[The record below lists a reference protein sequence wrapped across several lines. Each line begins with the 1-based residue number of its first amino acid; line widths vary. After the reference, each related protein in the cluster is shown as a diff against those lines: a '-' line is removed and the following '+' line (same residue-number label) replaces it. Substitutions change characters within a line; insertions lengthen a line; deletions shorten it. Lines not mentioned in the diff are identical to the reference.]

1 MTSHLAWLDHDSTA
15 RDRMQ
20 RILALFKNKEA
31 RDELGL
37 GTVRDS
43 IADQL
48 FPGTSTI
55 QTRLRYMLFVP
66 WIYQRLEADRVSSAD
81 VERKA
86 RKLETQ
92 LIETLLT
99 QEDLDGIFGKRAR
112 GDIKR
117 LPSSV
122 YWAGLES
129 WGIRRFPGSRDEY
142 HRAFDAL
149 ARGGHARE
157 QLREDVE
164 APRLRQATWHPTL
177 PKNPESF
184 PQNTSIELTR
194 DEATWIQAR
203 IVELHGETVLGLLAQ
218 RGVPDGIEAPWELS
232 DEPGITAHNRL
243 RLEHGRRF
251 SFAMKGA
258 ALLYNYALATL
269 PNSEGRPRWQ
279 ARADELEALL
289 REWCGQIDTADLQ
302 RWSLAE
308 FWDVARW
315 PGHAVTPPTR
325 TFVEAWVEIS
335 RRGAI
340 GALMHPDAITL
351 VRRREVGL
359 KGSRSRFV
367 NEAAYKDWGGAAGIG
382 AALYRW
388 PTAQV
393 LLADL
398 HAGLAVR

>member
-20 RILALFKNKEA
+20 RILALFKNKDA

-66 WIYQRLEADRVSSAD
+66 WIYQRLEADCVSSTEVA
-81 VERKA
+81 RKA

-92 LIETLLT
+92 LLDSLLT
-99 QEDLDGIFGKRAR
+99 REDQDGIFGKRAR
-112 GDIKR
+112 GEIKR

-129 WGIRRFPGSRDEY
+129 WGIRRFPGSQDEY

-157 QLREDVE
+157 QLCEDVE
-164 APRLRQATWHPTL
+164 APRLRQETWHPTL
-177 PKNPESF
+177 PKCPEGF
-184 PQNTSIELTR
+184 PDSTAIALTY
-194 DEATWIQAR
+194 DEATWIQAH
-203 IVELHGETVLGLLAQ
+203 IIELHDGTVLAQLA
-218 RGVPDGIEAPWELS
+218 RDGVPDGIEAPWELS
-232 DEPGITAHNRL
+232 HQPRVTPHNRL

-251 SFAMKGA
+251 SCAMRGA
-258 ALLYNYALATL
+258 ALLYNYALAIRR
-269 PNSEGRPRWQ
+269 NGEGRPRWPT
-279 ARADELEALL
+279 RVDELEALL
-289 REWCGQIDTADLQ
+289 HEWCARLDTGDLQ
-302 RWSLAE
+302 RWTLAE
-308 FWDVARW
+308 FWDVVRTR
-315 PGHAVTPPTR
+315 GHAVTPRTK
-325 TFVEAWVEIS
+325 TFVDAWIDIA
-335 RRGAI
+335 RRGDMKAV
-340 GALMHPDAITL
+340 LHPDAIDL
-351 VRRREVGL
+351 VSRREMQL
-359 KGSRSRFV
+359 KGPRSRFV
-367 NEAAYKDWGGAAGIG
+367 NEATYKDWGGAAGIG

-388 PTAQV
+388 PTTRV

-398 HAGLAVR
+398 HAGLEVR

>member
-37 GTVRDS
+37 GTIRDS

-66 WIYQRLEADRVSSAD
+66 WIYQRLEAERVSSGD
-81 VERKA
+81 VARKA

-92 LIETLLT
+92 LLDSLLT
-99 QEDLDGIFGKRAR
+99 QEDQDGIFGKRAR
-112 GDIKR
+112 GEIKR

-129 WGIRRFPGSRDEY
+129 WGIRRFPGSQEEY
-142 HRAFDAL
+142 HRAFDAI
-149 ARGGHARE
+149 ARGGRARE

-164 APRLRQATWHPTL
+164 APRLRQETWHPTL
-177 PKNPESF
+177 PGCPEGF
-184 PQNTSIELTR
+184 PDHAAIALTY

-203 IVELHGETVLGLLAQ
+203 IVELHDGTVLGLLAKD
-218 RGVPDGIEAPWELS
+218 GVPDGVEAPWELS
-232 DEPGITAHNRL
+232 DRPRITPHNRL

-251 SFAMKGA
+251 SSAMKGA
-258 ALLYNYALATL
+258 ALLYNYALAVR
-269 PNSEGRPRWQ
+269 PDGEGRPRWHT
-279 ARADELEALL
+279 RAVELEALL
-289 REWCGQIDTADLQ
+289 REWCAELDTGDLQ
-302 RWSLAE
+302 RWTLAE
-308 FWDVARW
+308 FWDVARTH
-315 PGHAVTPPTR
+315 GHVVTPATR
-325 TFVEAWVEIS
+325 AFVEAWVDVA
-335 RRGAI
+335 RRGEMNAV
-340 GALMHPDAITL
+340 LRRDAIDL
-351 VRRREVGL
+351 VSKREMRL
-359 KGSRSRFV
+359 KGPRSRFV
-367 NEAAYKDWGGAAGIG
+367 NEAAYKDWGGAAGVG
-382 AALYRW
+382 AAVYRW
-388 PTAQV
+388 PTARV

-398 HAGLAVR
+398 HAGLEAR